1 MEAAGPVE
9 GALNGAGLMIAFGA
23 GTVPALLLVARLA
36 GMGWLKS
43 RSVIYKIG
51 AALMVI
57 AGVYFVVKGVR
68 Y

>member
-1 MEAAGPVE
+1 
-9 GALNGAGLMIAFGA
+9 MIAFGA

-36 GMGWLKS
+36 GIGWLKS

-51 AALMVI
+51 ATLMVVV
-57 AGVYFVVKGVR
+57 GVYFVIKGIR